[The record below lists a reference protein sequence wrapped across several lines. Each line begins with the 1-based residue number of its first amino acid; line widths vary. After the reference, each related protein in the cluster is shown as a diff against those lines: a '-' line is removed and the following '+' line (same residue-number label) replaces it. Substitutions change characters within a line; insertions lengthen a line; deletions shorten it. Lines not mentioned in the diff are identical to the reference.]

1 MKSLLGRLRTRRLAF
16 TFTILVAVS
25 AAILIGSAATNG
37 VHGQTKVNSSDAAQL
52 KIPPPV
58 DLSTNLTRIAK
69 EVSPAVVNISTE
81 TVPKNTQ
88 AFQPYSQR
96 RGQGQGSDNG
106 MQQFFQRFF
115 GMQPGQPNQDN
126 QVREA
131 LGSGFIVDPHGY
143 IITNDHVING
153 ATSILVKLK
162 SDPPGFPGHPATV
175 VGFDKATDLAVLKI
189 NVGHPLPT
197 VQMGNSASMQVG
209 DKVMA
214 IGAPLA
220 LTQTVTHGIISAE
233 DRDIQPGAAG
243 QFKHYLQTD
252 AAINP
257 GNSGGP
263 LVNMKGQVIGVN
275 TAIYTETGGFQGIGF
290 AMPSNTVINI
300 YNQLIGPEH
309 KVIRGSLGIQ
319 FQENLPPA
327 VAHVYGFTSGV
338 LISSIIPGTP
348 AQKAGLKAGD
358 IITSVDGQSI
368 KNGNDLVSN
377 ITARKPGSSV
387 TIGYIDNGQH
397 KTANVG
403 IISRTQ
409 LEALLKNA
417 GNSSSSS
424 SNGAETT
431 GHVKLG
437 ITVSDLP
444 QGAPANLHGVLIQS
458 VEPGSFAD
466 RQLGLAGAEGMVI
479 TAINRHQVNNVAEF
493 RAIVAGLKSGD
504 DVALQLVNPQNPN
517 AGTSYVGGTLP

>member
-1 MKSLLGRLRTRRLAF
+1 MKSLLRRLRTRRLAF
-16 TFTILVAVS
+16 TFTILATLS
-25 AAILIGSAATNG
+25 GGILIGSLVANG
-37 VHGQTKVNSSDAAQL
+37 VHGQTKVNSSDAAPL

-58 DLSTNLTRIAK
+58 DLATNFTRIAK

-81 TVPKNTQ
+81 TVPKQTQ
-88 AFQPYSQR
+88 QFQQYGP
-96 RGQGQGSDNG
+96 GGNNG
-106 MQQFFQRFF
+106 MQQFFQHFF

-143 IITNDHVING
+143 IITNYHVIRG

-162 SDPPGFPGHPATV
+162 SDPPGSVGHPAQV
-175 VGFDKATDLAVLKI
+175 VGFDKDTDLAVIKI

-197 VQMGNSASMQVG
+197 VQMGNSSSIQVG
-209 DKVMA
+209 DQVIA
-214 IGAPLA
+214 IGAPLG
-220 LTQTVTHGIISAE
+220 LTETVTAGIISAKN
-233 DRDIQPGAAG
+233 RTLGPGASQ

-275 TAIYTETGGFQGIGF
+275 TAIYTETGGFQGMGF
-290 AMPSNTVINI
+290 AMPANTVIGV

-338 LISSIIPGTP
+338 LISSVVPGTP

-358 IITSVDGQSI
+358 IITSVNGQPI
-368 KNGNDLVSN
+368 KNGDDLVN
-377 ITARKPGSSV
+377 VITAKKPGSSV
-387 TIGYIDNGQH
+387 TLGYIDNGQH
-397 KTANVG
+397 KTADVG
-403 IISRTQ
+403 VISRTE
-409 LEALLKNA
+409 LEKLLKSGGA
-417 GNSSSSS
+417 GEGSSS
-424 SNGAETT
+424 GPGMT
-431 GHVKLG
+431 GPVKLG

-444 QGAPANLHGVLIQS
+444 QGAPADLHGVLIQS
-458 VEPGSFAD
+458 VQPGSFAD
-466 RQLGLAGAEGMVI
+466 RQLGLAGAQGMVI
-479 TAINRHQVNNVAEF
+479 TAINRHPVNNVAEF
-493 RAIVAGLKSGD
+493 RAIVAGLKPGD
-504 DVALQLVNPQNPN
+504 DVALQLVNPQDPSG
-517 AGTSYVGGTLP
+517 GTSYVGGTLP

>member
-1 MKSLLGRLRTRRLAF
+1 MKSLLRRLRTRRLAF
-16 TFTILVAVS
+16 TFTILATLS
-25 AAILIGSAATNG
+25 GGILIGSLVANG
-37 VHGQTKVNSSDAAQL
+37 VHGQTKVNSSDAAPL

-58 DLSTNLTRIAK
+58 DLATNFTRIAK

-81 TVPKNTQ
+81 SVPKQTQ
-88 AFQPYSQR
+88 QFQQYGP
-96 RGQGQGSDNG
+96 GGNNG
-106 MQQFFQRFF
+106 MQQFFQHFF

-143 IITNDHVING
+143 IITNYHVIRG

-162 SDPPGFPGHPATV
+162 SDPPGSVGHPAQV
-175 VGFDKATDLAVLKI
+175 VGFDKDTDLAVIKI

-197 VQMGNSASMQVG
+197 VQMGNSSSIQVG
-209 DKVMA
+209 DQVIA
-214 IGAPLA
+214 IGAPLG
-220 LTQTVTHGIISAE
+220 LTETVTAGIISAKN
-233 DRDIQPGAAG
+233 RTLGPGASQ

-275 TAIYTETGGFQGIGF
+275 TAIYTETGGFQGMGF
-290 AMPSNTVINI
+290 AMPANTVIGV

-338 LISSIIPGTP
+338 LISSVVPGTP

-358 IITSVDGQSI
+358 IITSVNGQPI
-368 KNGNDLVSN
+368 KNGDDLVN
-377 ITARKPGSSV
+377 VITAKKPGSSV
-387 TIGYIDNGQH
+387 TLGYIDNGQH
-397 KTANVG
+397 KTADVG
-403 IISRTQ
+403 VISRTE
-409 LEALLKNA
+409 LEKLLKSGGA
-417 GNSSSSS
+417 GEGSP
-424 SNGAETT
+424 GGPGVA
-431 GHVKLG
+431 GPVKLG

-444 QGAPANLHGVLIQS
+444 QGAPADLHGVLIQS
-458 VEPGSFAD
+458 VQPGSFAD
-466 RQLGLAGAEGMVI
+466 RQLGLAGAQGMVI
-479 TAINRHQVNNVAEF
+479 TAINRHPVNNVAEF
-493 RAIVAGLKSGD
+493 RAIVAGLKPGD
-504 DVALQLVNPQNPN
+504 DVALQLVNPQDPSG
-517 AGTSYVGGTLP
+517 GTSYVGGTLP

>member
-1 MKSLLGRLRTRRLAF
+1 MKSLLRRLRTRRLAF
-16 TFTILVAVS
+16 TFTTLATLS
-25 AAILIGSAATNG
+25 AGILIGSLVANG
-37 VHGQTKVNSSDAAQL
+37 VHGQSKVNSSDAAPL

-58 DLSTNLTRIAK
+58 DLSTNFTRIAK

-81 TVPKNTQ
+81 TVPKHTQ
-88 AFQPYSQR
+88 QSQQM
-96 RGQGQGSDNG
+96 GPGGDNG
-106 MQQFFQRFF
+106 MQQFFQHFF
-115 GMQPGQPNQDN
+115 GMQPGQPDRSN

-143 IITNDHVING
+143 IITNYHVVRG

-162 SDPPGFPGHPATV
+162 SDPAGSTGHPATV
-175 VGFDKATDLAVLKI
+175 VGFDKDTDLAVLKI
-189 NVGHPLPT
+189 KVDHPLPT
-197 VQMGNSASMQVG
+197 VTMGNSASMQVG
-209 DKVMA
+209 DEVIA
-214 IGAPLA
+214 IGEPLA
-220 LTQTVTHGIISAE
+220 LTQTVTHGIISAKN
-233 DRDIQPGAAG
+233 RTINPGASG

-290 AMPSNTVINI
+290 AMPSNTVINV

-319 FQENLPPA
+319 FQPNLPPA
-327 VAHVYGFTSGV
+327 VAHVYGFKSGV
-338 LISSIIPGTP
+338 LISSVIPGTP

-358 IITSVDGQSI
+358 IITSIDGQPI
-368 KNGNDLVSN
+368 KNGDDLVN
-377 ITARKPGSSV
+377 VITAKKPGSSV
-387 TIGYIDNGQH
+387 KVGYLDNGQN
-397 KTANVG
+397 KTADVG
-403 IISRTQ
+403 IISRTD
-409 LEALLKNA
+409 LEKLLKNA
-417 GNSSSSS
+417 GSGSES
-424 SNGAETT
+424 SNGGPGMT

-444 QGAPANLHGVLIQS
+444 QGAPAGLHGVLIQS

-479 TAINRHQVNNVAEF
+479 TAINRHAVNNVAEF
-493 RAIVAGLKSGD
+493 RAIVAGLKPGD

-517 AGTSYVGGTLP
+517 GGSSYVGGTLP